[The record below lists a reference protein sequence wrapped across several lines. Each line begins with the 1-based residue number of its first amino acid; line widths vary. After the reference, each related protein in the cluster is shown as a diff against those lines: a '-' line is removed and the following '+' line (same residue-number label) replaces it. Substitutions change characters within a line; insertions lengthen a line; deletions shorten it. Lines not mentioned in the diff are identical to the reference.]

1 MQLTIEITKYSDTE
15 YAASI
20 PDEDNPYGPPLAEAF
35 SVSPR
40 AAVLKLIGAIDL
52 TVEEN

>member
-1 MQLTIEITKYSDTE
+1 MQLTIEINKYSDTE

-20 PDEDNPYGPPLAEAF
+20 PDEDAEYGPPLVEVF
-35 SVSPR
+35 GVSPR